1 MGTSLPN
8 KESNLFKVIVKSYE
22 TKQYK
27 KGLKAADA
35 ILKKFPTMEVKT
47 LAMKGLT
54 LNCMDRKSEAYE
66 LVSVVLRF
74 NDLKSHVCWHVYGL
88 LYRSDRE
95 YREAIKC
102 YRNALKIDP
111 DNIEILRDLSL
122 LQAQMRDLTGFVET
136 RQQLLTLK
144 PNHRTNWIGFAVANH
159 LNSNCSKSI
168 EILEAYEGTLEDD
181 YPPDNERYEHGEM
194 LLYKISLLEECGLLD
209 RALEEMHK
217 KEAKIVDKLA
227 FKEQMASISVKLG
240 HLEEGEKMY
249 RSLLVMNSD
258 NYKYFVGLQKCVG
271 LYSENGEYTSDEIVR
286 LEALYKSLRSQY
298 TWSSAAKRIPLDFL
312 PGEKFR
318 EAADNYVRP
327 LLTKGVPSLFS
338 DLSPL
343 YDHPGKTNILEQLF
357 LHLESSL
364 RSTGS
369 FPGRT
374 EKEPPSTLM
383 WTLFYLA
390 QHYDSRGQ
398 HDIALAKIDEAIE
411 HTPTVIDLYSTK
423 GRILERAGDFVAA
436 AAFADEARTMDLAD
450 RYLNSEC
457 VRHMLQADQVALAEK
472 TAVLFTK
479 DGEQHN
485 NLHDMQCMWYELAS
499 GESYFR
505 QGDLG
510 RALKKFLAVEKHY
523 LDMTEDQFDFH
534 SYCLRKMALRAY
546 VSMLKFQ
553 DKLHSHAYFQK
564 AAAGAIRCYMKLHD
578 SPLKSATEEENE
590 MSKLDPSQKRKLR
603 QKQKKAEARAKKEA
617 EEKNGDVSSTMSKSG
632 KRQNARPVDL
642 DPHGEKLLQV
652 GDPLLE
658 ATKYLKLL
666 QSNSSE
672 SLETHILSFELNM
685 RKQKTL
691 LAFQAVKQMLKL
703 DENNPDCH
711 RCLIK
716 FFHKISNFSTPVT
729 DSEKLVWNVLDAER
743 QNISQLY
750 ENSLAEANEY
760 FLEQNRDSLAHR
772 AAAAEMLYVLEPG
785 KKAEAIEIIEDSTN
799 DLAQSNGALGSVR
812 KWKLDD
818 CIAVHKLLETVFID
832 LDAASRWKNANFNGL
847 CFNSSLSLL
856 GQVGMARSSSKNVGC
871 LTRRR
876 RCPCGDEKCY
886 IQEELDEEVAL
897 AEPAYE
903 LNHAQETIRTF
914 ETNALLGTTILAR
927 HYLESL
933 LNR

>member
-35 ILKKFPTMEVKT
+35 ILKKFPDHGET

-66 LVSVVLRF
+66 LVRRGLK

-258 NYKYFVGLQKCVG
+258 NYKPPKCVG

-286 LEALYKSLRSQY
+286 LEALYINHSG
-298 TWSSAAKRIPLDFL
+298 RIPLDFL

-457 VRHMLQADQVALAEK
+457 VRHMLQADQREDS
-472 TAVLFTK
+472 VLFTK
-479 DGEQHN
+479 DGEQIHN

-666 QSNSSE
+666 QSNSSD
-672 SLETHILSFELNM
+672 
-685 RKQKTL
+685 L
-691 LAFQAVKQMLKL
+691 LIYIIFQAVKQMLKL

-832 LDAASRWKNANFNGL
+832 LDAASRWKVRCAEYFPYSTHFGGILKLSPDSPDAKIFREAGGDASTTTNTNTNTSTPSSSSAATN
-847 CFNSSLSLL
+847 NSSGSKMIPANIAARLLSF
-856 GQVGMARSSSKNVGC
+856 VGSVC
-871 LTRRR
+871 L
-876 RCPCGDEKCY
+876 
-886 IQEELDEEVAL
+886 V
-897 AEPAYE
+897 
-903 LNHAQETIRTF
+903 F
-914 ETNALLGTTILAR
+914 M
-927 HYLESL
+927 
-933 LNR
+933 